1 MQSPMPQC
9 IEDIDRDWLSRT
21 LEREVTDFR
30 TSIVE
35 GGVLASTY
43 RVNAIRIAS
52 QSISSP
58 IDP

>member
-1 MQSPMPQC
+1 MPQC